1 MRSLNKKYYKNF
13 KIGLI
18 FQARAN
24 SSRLKKKIFKK
35 INKKTILELF
45 IRRIKK
51 IKKIEHIIAATTRN
65 VEDNKTVLISK
76 INRINVYRGSEKNV
90 LSRFFHAAKKYKL
103 DLIIRC
109 NADCPFIDPKL
120 INKMLD
126 NYNNRY
132 DYYSNILIPTFP
144 SGMHIE
150 IIKFNALKKAYKLAK
165 KKIDK
170 EHVTSFIYNNP
181 KLFTV
186 ANYRNSKNLSF
197 HRWTLDFNED
207 FLFIKKIYKEM
218 NYREDFD
225 SKDIM
230 KLLKK
235 KPNIM
240 KINYHIEKKQN
251 LITR

>member
-1 MRSLNKKYYKNF
+1 M

-24 SSRLKKKIFKK
+24 SKRLKKKIFKK
-35 INKKTILELF
+35 INNKTILELF
-45 IRRIKK
+45 IKRIKK
-51 IKKIEHIIAATTRN
+51 VKKIDHIIAATTRN
-65 VEDNKTVLISK
+65 IEDDKTALISK
-76 INRINVYRGSEKNV
+76 INKVNIFRGSEKNV
-90 LSRFFHAAKKYKL
+90 LSRFYNAAKKFKL

-120 INKMLD
+120 INKMLK
-126 NYNNRY
+126 NYNNSY

-150 IIKFNALKKAYKLAK
+150 IIKFNTLKKAYELAYK
-165 KKIDK
+165 NIDK

-181 KLFTV
+181 KLFKI
-186 ANYRNSKNLSF
+186 ANFKNSKNLSF

-207 FLFIKKIYKEM
+207 YLFIKRIYKEM
-218 NYREDFD
+218 NYREDFNTI
-225 SKDIM
+225 DII

-251 LITR
+251 LITI